1 MSISTYSELQAAV
14 SDWINHPS
22 ASPRV
27 ADFITLAEAEIS
39 ADLGVK
45 PMDQEQSVPF
55 LAGASEITLPSNA
68 IDPRGFKLV
77 GARYPDIEIVTPE
90 AIDLLNIGQYGQ
102 YHQQKVYGALVGRK
116 LKLYPTQTDAGSVTV
131 TAKCAIPALSVS
143 NTTNW
148 LLTSFPNVYL
158 FGAIREAG
166 SFLRDE
172 NMIAWAEGRYQAAIA
187 KVNQQYVY
195 RGQMARST
203 VYGAR

>member
-1 MSISTYSELQAAV
+1 MSIATYSDLKSAVLSWAEHPAA
-14 SDWINHPS
+14 
-22 ASPRV
+22 AARV
-27 ADFITLAEAEIS
+27 ADFIALAEAEIS
-39 ADLGVK
+39 ADLTVK
-45 PMDQEQSVPF
+45 PMDQEQAVAF
-55 LAGASEITLPSNA
+55 LAGASEINLPANV
-68 IDPRGFKLV
+68 IDPRGFKLT

-116 LKLYPTQTDAGSVTV
+116 LKLYPTQTDAGSITV
-131 TAKCAIPALSVS
+131 TAKCAIPALSDS

-148 LLTSFPNVYL
+148 LLTAFPNVYL
-158 FGAIREAG
+158 FAAIREAG

-172 NMIAWAEGRYQAAIA
+172 NMIAWAEGRYQAAAA